1 MENDEFDEDDDVL
14 EDVDQVDYMLSDE
27 WNSDIDLKSSINY
40 FAEFFL
46 KTKNL
51 DAAFANL
58 IISDFKKESVQK
70 LESILSKPIK

>member
-58 IISDFKKESVQK
+58 IISDFKNENVQK